1 MEFHM
6 IGSIPFACDPIVT
19 FKRQLGVAVDTFN
32 VKGIL
37 LSRVNLAIQ
46 FLEALL
52 FSTIKSLILSPT

>member
-46 FLEALL
+46 FLDALL
-52 FSTIKSLILSPT
+52 FSTIKSLSLSPT